1 MIDHARRRGH
11 AAESACTFAQ
21 CFEKR
26 DKRSKESLSY
36 EEKAYG
42 RTASLWGA
50 PITATLDRF
59 AQPDPSHS
67 LFFSYVL
74 LGGTFY
80 NAIIHFSSY
89 GVGFTT
95 VEVVAL
101 GLSALLSVVLCIVS
115 GLTYAFARA
124 WQWREGRKLGMR
136 GLAVGVMGVFLGVGV
151 LVITFFVERSHLAP
165 THIPAHLW

>member
-21 CFEKR
+21 CCEKR

-59 AQPDPSHS
+59 AQPDPSPALSSFVCAPRRLVLRRYHP
-67 LFFSYVL
+67 FFKLWRWVHHCGSGRPWAL
-74 LGGTFY
+74 RAALGGSLHREWPDLRIRTGMSM
-80 NAIIHFSSY
+80 ARGEEAGDEGTGRRGDGS
-89 GVGFTT
+89 V
-95 VEVVAL
+95 L
-101 GLSALLSVVLCIVS
+101 GGRGTCDHVLC
-115 GLTYAFARA
+115 
-124 WQWREGRKLGMR
+124 
-136 GLAVGVMGVFLGVGV
+136 
-151 LVITFFVERSHLAP
+151 
-165 THIPAHLW
+165 